1 MKITDIE
8 STLTAELLR
17 IVLEYNEI
25 SGQFTWKVPPKNQSI
40 EIGDVAGYLRSNG
53 YWYIKIG
60 GRSYSAHRLAWMYVH
75 GVWPPRLIDHIN
87 GVKSDNRIANLRP
100 ASMSQNKSN
109 GALYASN
116 SSGFKGVTK
125 CKNKWKTQITHD
137 QVVFY
142 LGLFNTKEEAHEAYL
157 KAASERHGDF
167 ARAA

>member
-8 STLTAELLR
+8 STLTADLLR
-17 IVLEYNEI
+17 IVLEYNEY
-25 SGQFTWKVPPKNQSI
+25 SGQFIWRIPPKNQSI
-40 EIGDVAGYLRSNG
+40 KIGDVAGYLRSNG

-87 GVKSDNRIANLRP
+87 GVKSDNRIDNLRP
-100 ASMSQNKSN
+100 ASMSQNKAN
-109 GALYASN
+109 GALYASS

-125 CKNKWKTQITHD
+125 CKNKWKAQITHN
-137 QVVFY
+137 QVVVY
-142 LGLFNTKEEAHEAYL
+142 LGLFNTREEAHETYL
-157 KAASERHGDF
+157 KAASERQGAF